1 MVNSRWGGTGRDGDT
16 GTGLPRRHILQGL
29 GSLPLLGALGVA
41 EARAQDSSPRRGGTL
56 KLAAAYSPQSLDPLT
71 GALGHDH
78 IFLYPLF
85 DTLVEFEP
93 RSLAP
98 RPGLATSWEYPD
110 PKTLVF
116 TLREGIRFHDGT
128 IFDAA
133 AVKANLD
140 RAIGDERSSVKG
152 DLQSLQ
158 SIEVLAPN
166 KVALHL
172 KRPDTALP
180 LILADRSGMMSS
192 PKAMAEKGRQYD
204 RAPVGTGP
212 FTFQRWD
219 DGDVIVVVR
228 NENYWK
234 PGLPYLD
241 GITFRLI
248 ADFNT
253 ALRSVMGNENHFAFR
268 LNPQQQA
275 VADRVKGKL
284 IVSSAPTISDYH
296 LCFNY
301 RRPLLADIRVRQ
313 AVNYAID
320 REAFNKVALLGLGT
334 PAQTM
339 LPPGYWAHDEGLNG
353 YYRHDPDKARSLLA
367 EAGYKDG
374 VDFKFYGYPDQA
386 SQQRQEIIVE
396 QLRRV
401 GMRAVMTVGTPPDM
415 HQHFMIQGE
424 GDIMLTLWSGRP
436 DPSLPFLL
444 IYGETGFNNAGKVP
458 PPPDMIAAQND
469 TQTESQQAGRKAAFA
484 RLERAALQYALS
496 CELSFVPLIDVYTP
510 NVKNYTPNL
519 LGKPRFNE
527 VWLEA

>member
-1 MVNSRWGGTGRDGDT
+1 MTFSRSGGRSDGFGDAH
-16 GTGLPRRHILQGL
+16 GVWRRQLLTGLGA
-29 GSLPLLGALGVA
+29 LPLLPALA
-41 EARAQDSSPRRGGTL
+41 PASALADETPRRGGVL

-85 DTLVEFEP
+85 DTLVEFDP
-93 RSLAP
+93 RTLAA
-98 RPGLATSWEYPD
+98 RPGLATAWDYPD

-128 IFDAA
+128 AFDAA
-133 AVKANLD
+133 AVRFNLD
-140 RAIGDERSSVKG
+140 RALHDERSSVRG

-172 KRPDTALP
+172 NRPDTALP

-192 PKAMAEKGRQYD
+192 PKAVGDKGKMYD
-204 RAPVGTGP
+204 RGPVGTGP
-212 FTFQRWD
+212 FRFVRWD
-219 DGDVIVVVR
+219 DGDVIEAIR
-228 NENYWK
+228 NDNYWK
-234 PGLPYLD
+234 PGLPWLD
-241 GITFRLI
+241 GMTFRLMS
-248 ADFNT
+248 DFNT
-253 ALRSVMGNENHFAFR
+253 ALRSVMANENHFAFR

-275 VADRVKGKL
+275 VAARVKDKL
-284 IVSSAPTISDYH
+284 VVSTAPTISDFH
-296 LCFNY
+296 VCFNY
-301 RRPLLADIRVRQ
+301 RRPLLADIRMRK
-313 AVNYAID
+313 AINYAID
-320 REAFNKVALLGLGT
+320 RDAFNKVALLGLGT

-353 YYRHDPDKARSLLA
+353 FYKHDPDKARALLA
-367 EAGYKDG
+367 EAGYPNG
-374 VDFKFYGYPDQA
+374 AELKFYGYPDQA

-401 GMRAVMTVGTPPDM
+401 GLRAVMTVGTPPDM

-436 DPSLPFLL
+436 DPALPFLL
-444 IYGETGFNNAGKVP
+444 VYGEQGFNNAGKVS
-458 PPPDMIAAQND
+458 PPPDMIAAQNA
-469 TQTESQQAGRKAAFA
+469 TQTESTPEGRKAAFA
-484 RLERAALQYALS
+484 RLERAALENALS
-496 CELSFVPLIDVYTP
+496 CELSFVPLIDVYQP
-510 NVKNYTPNL
+510 NVRNYVPNL

-527 VWLEA
+527 VWLAA